1 MRYARKKGATRAVV
15 ALGSVLA
22 GSGAMA
28 GLMIYGL
35 WQDYAKGGGTSRD
48 VLLLCGLAL
57 FGTLFAAVLPAR
69 TSTAAMLLLLNLP
82 LVGLWVRLLTIP
94 RRLLYAGILTLA
106 SLGAYSVNRS
116 AFHVALTYGIGAAG
130 FAMRRLSMPLAPA
143 VIGLILGPF
152 AEQQLRR
159 SLAIGGSPMIF
170 FTRPIS
176 AVLLLFA
183 AGLIVATVIRP
194 RFKT

>member
-1 MRYARKKGATRAVV
+1 
-15 ALGSVLA
+15 
-22 GSGAMA
+22 
-28 GLMIYGL
+28 
-35 WQDYAKGGGTSRD
+35 
-48 VLLLCGLAL
+48 
-57 FGTLFAAVLPAR
+57 
-69 TSTAAMLLLLNLP
+69 MLLLLNLP

-116 AFHVALTYGIGAAG
+116 SFHIALTYAIGAAG

-143 VIGLILGPF
+143 VIGLILGPL

-159 SLAIGGSPMIF
+159 SLAIGGSPMIL

-183 AGLIVATVIRP
+183 VGLIVATVIRP
-194 RFKT
+194 RFKTDSRF